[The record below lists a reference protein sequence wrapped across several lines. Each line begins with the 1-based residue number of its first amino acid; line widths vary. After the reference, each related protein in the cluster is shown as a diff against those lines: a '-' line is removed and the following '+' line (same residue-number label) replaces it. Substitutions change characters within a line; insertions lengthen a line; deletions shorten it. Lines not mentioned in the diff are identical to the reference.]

1 MIIII
6 PYIIIS
12 FLLDGLI
19 SNYVSINIISPSYLR
34 TIYTIISIVITYHY
48 FDNNKKYIIIL
59 LILGLLFDI
68 VYTNTFPLNIVI
80 FFVLY
85 LLLKQMDYYI
95 PNNLLTI
102 NIKSII
108 CITTYHILTYIILL
122 LTHYNNY
129 TINLLFTIIFRSI
142 IMTIIYTTI
151 SYLIINKLY
160 NKKYYKLIK

>member
-19 SNYVSINIISPSYLR
+19 SNYVSINIVSPSYLR

-48 FDNNKKYIIIL
+48 FDNSKKYLIIL
-59 LILGLLFDI
+59 IILGFLFDI

-80 FFVLY
+80 FLVLY

-108 CITTYHILTYIILL
+108 CITI
-122 LTHYNNY
+122 
-129 TINLLFTIIFRSI
+129 
-142 IMTIIYTTI
+142 
-151 SYLIINKLY
+151 
-160 NKKYYKLIK
+160 

>member
-6 PYIIIS
+6 PYIITS

-19 SNYVSINIISPSYLR
+19 SNYVSINIVSPSYLR

-48 FDNNKKYIIIL
+48 FDNSKKYLIIL
-59 LILGLLFDI
+59 IILGFLFDI

-80 FFVLY
+80 FLVLY

-108 CITTYHILTYIILL
+108 CITTYHTLTYIILL
-122 LTHYNNY
+122 LTHYNNF
-129 TINLLFTIIFRSI
+129 TINLLFIIIIRSI

-151 SYLIINKLY
+151 SFLLIDKLY

>member
-12 FLLDGLI
+12 FLLDCLI
-19 SNYVSINIISPSYLR
+19 SNYVSINIVSPSYLR

-48 FDNNKKYIIIL
+48 FDNSKKYLIIL
-59 LILGLLFDI
+59 IILGFLFDI

-80 FFVLY
+80 FLVLY

-102 NIKSII
+102 NFKSII
-108 CITTYHILTYIILL
+108 CITT
-122 LTHYNNY
+122 
-129 TINLLFTIIFRSI
+129 
-142 IMTIIYTTI
+142 
-151 SYLIINKLY
+151 
-160 NKKYYKLIK
+160 